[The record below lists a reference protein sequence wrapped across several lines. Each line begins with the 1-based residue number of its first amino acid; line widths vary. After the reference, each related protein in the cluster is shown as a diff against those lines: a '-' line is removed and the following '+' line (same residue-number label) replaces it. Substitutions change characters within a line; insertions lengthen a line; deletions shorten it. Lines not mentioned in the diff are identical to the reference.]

1 MTVLYL
7 DANALAKLYVDED
20 GRELVVRAVEETP
33 QVAVSTIG
41 YAEVRGVFARRL
53 LLGTFSED
61 EHAEAVGAFE
71 ADWETLSVVEVSRSV
86 SRLAGDLLKAHR
98 AARLRAMDAL
108 HLASALEARQ
118 AVPLR
123 FLTFD
128 ADLLRVARALMP
140 GAVRD

>member
-7 DANALAKLYVDED
+7 DANALAKLYLNET
-20 GRELVVRAVEETP
+20 GRERVVRAVEATP
-33 QVAVSTIG
+33 QVVVSAIG

-53 LLGTFSED
+53 QEGTFSED
-61 EHAEAVGAFE
+61 EHAEAVNAFH
-71 ADWETLSVVEVSRSV
+71 ADWETVSVIDVSRSV
-86 SRLAGDLLKAHR
+86 SRLAGDVLKAHR

-108 HLASALEARQ
+108 HLAVALETRR

-128 ADLLRVARALMP
+128 ADLERVARALMP
-140 GAVRD
+140 DAV